1 MKILKITFLTQYFP
15 PEPGPPPARYSALSK
30 QLFQMGYK
38 VTVVTAFPNY
48 PTGIIP
54 SNYKGKFFLREQSD
68 GLRVFRTWIY
78 AVPNKGIF
86 KRLLSQLT
94 FAISSLFT
102 YPFIGQQDIVYA
114 EYPPLFSAFSGYIMS
129 KLCRAKYILNVAD
142 LWLDFAVELNMVKKQ
157 SVFFNIA
164 KIVERFCYRKAVKI
178 TTPTQGFLN
187 NLIEVEKIRPDKLY
201 LLTNA
206 VDTDFF
212 APCPEPE
219 TYNRVLSRYGFSKKF
234 VLFYGGTHGPAQG
247 LHALI
252 EAARI
257 LKEKPIIFLFV
268 GDGSEKKSLMILAQK
283 YRLENVIFKDII
295 PKDQMPD
302 FIRAADACVVSLS
315 SFPMFQG
322 AVPSKTLEYMA
333 CAKPVIASAK
343 GELAEL
349 IKKAKCGVVAEP
361 ENPVAL
367 ANEIERVVS
376 TKIEAR
382 ILMGLNGRAYIE
394 QHYSRDKYIGEFI
407 KIINA

>member
-1 MKILKITFLTQYFP
+1 
-15 PEPGPPPARYSALSK
+15 
-30 QLFQMGYK
+30 MGYK
-38 VTVVTAFPNY
+38 VTVITTFPNY
-48 PTGIIP
+48 PTGIVS
-54 SNYKGKFFLREQSD
+54 SNYKGKFFLKEQSE

-78 AVPNKGIF
+78 ATPNKGIF

-94 FAISSLFT
+94 FAISSLST

-142 LWLDFAVELNMVKKQ
+142 LWLDFAVELNMIKKQ
-157 SVFFNIA
+157 SVFYRIA
-164 KIVERFCYRKAVKI
+164 KIVERFCYRKAIKI
-178 TTPTQGFLN
+178 TTPTLGFIN
-187 NLIEVEKIRPDKLY
+187 NLNEVEKIPPEKIH

-212 APCPEPE
+212 APCSE
-219 TYNRVLSRYGFSKKF
+219 TYNWVRSKYGLSKKF
-234 VLFYGGTHGPAQG
+234 VLFYGGMHGPSQA
-247 LHALI
+247 LHTLI

-257 LKEKPIIFLFV
+257 LEEKPIIFLFV

-283 YRLENVIFKDII
+283 YRLENVIFEGII

-302 FIRAADACVVSLS
+302 FICAADSCIVSLIN
-315 SFPMFQG
+315 FPMFQR

-349 IKKAKCGVVAEP
+349 IEKAKCGVITEP
-361 ENPVAL
+361 GNPVAL
-367 ANEIERVVS
+367 AKGIEEMAS
-376 TKIEAR
+376 TQIDAR